1 MKYMVIET
9 FKNGKKNAV
18 YDRFLENGRM
28 LPNGLHFI
36 DSWLEE
42 SGNRCFQLM
51 ETDDKLLFEVWIN
64 NWNDLVEFEVIAL
77 GDKPSG

>member
-9 FKNGKKNAV
+9 FNDGSKNAV
-18 YDRFLENGRM
+18 YDRFLEKGRM

-51 ETDDKLLFEVWIN
+51 ETDDKSLFEVWIN
-64 NWNDLVEFEVIAL
+64 SWSDLVEFEVIAL
-77 GDKPSG
+77 GEKPSG